1 MSKRDKVGD
10 DQNKILPGIKSQSS
24 PMVRRSGQPVILIH
38 SHRQPASAAAS
49 AGSGDAI
56 SSTDG
61 PQSVGEIAVRL
72 LAEWSLPR
80 MSLPPARGEGE
91 GREQHLI
98 TRREERTD
106 QD

>member
-49 AGSGDAI
+49 AGLGDAAT
-56 SSTDG
+56 SDECFEQFG
-61 PQSVGEIAVRL
+61 VAAVRV
-72 LAEWSLPR
+72 LARFTLPR
-80 MSLPPARGEGE
+80 MSLPRASIAENPGQPSEAS
-91 GREQHLI
+91 GRK
-98 TRREERTD
+98 TD
-106 QD
+106 RQD